1 MKLRN
6 YLLNFAGIVLLTA
19 CSSAN
24 VASEIDEPTS
34 GNSSAPDNQTSVAA
48 TKAPALCKGADIS
61 WLSEM
66 EASGIKFF
74 YKDGKQG
81 ECMDILKSLG
91 MNALR
96 FRLWVNPSNQ
106 WSSTADVVKQASKA
120 AALGFDIMIDFHY
133 SDSWADPGKQTVPS
147 EWSGLGIN
155 DLQTALISYTEDVC
169 IRLKSAGVE
178 PKWVQIGNETGNGML
193 WPLGQA
199 DKNPQNY
206 ARLTSAGTQAVKSV
220 FPNAKTIVHIQNG
233 QDKSLATWLFGI
245 LKKYN
250 ADYDICGF
258 SLYPEKNNY
267 QQYLKSCS
275 EVMKMCIDTFD
286 KDVMLCEVG
295 MGVAYVSECET
306 FLRGCFD
313 LGDSLGSRYLGAL
326 YWEPQAYND
335 WKGYKKG
342 AFDSKG
348 QPTAALNAYKD
359 GDSGIKEIKAD

>member
-1 MKLRN
+1 MKLFGF
-6 YLLNFAGIVLLTA
+6 LMNFAGAFLLAA

-24 VASEIDEPTS
+24 VATEIDEPA
-34 GNSSAPDNQTSVAA
+34 SADATATDNQTQAVA

-66 EASGIKFF
+66 EASGIKF
-74 YKDGKQG
+74 YYPDGRQG
-81 ECMDILKSLG
+81 NCMDILKSLG

-96 FRLWVNPSNQ
+96 FRLWVNPSGQ
-106 WSSTADVVKQASKA
+106 WSATADVVKQASKA

-147 EWSGLGIN
+147 QWSGLDIN
-155 DLQTALISYTEDVC
+155 DLEKALSAYTVDVC
-169 IRLKSAGVE
+169 NQLKNAGVE

-206 ARLTSAGTQAVKSV
+206 ARLTSAGSIAVKSV
-220 FPNAKTIVHIQNG
+220 FPDAKTIVHIQNG

-250 ADYDICGF
+250 AEYDICGF
-258 SLYPEKNNY
+258 SLYSEKDNY
-267 QQYLKSCS
+267 TQYLKSCTD
-275 EVMKMCIDTFD
+275 VMKMCIDTFD

-295 MGVAYVSECET
+295 MGVAYVSECEA

-313 LGDSLGSRYLGAL
+313 LGNSLGQHYLGAL

-348 QPTAALNAYKD
+348 QPTAALNAYKS